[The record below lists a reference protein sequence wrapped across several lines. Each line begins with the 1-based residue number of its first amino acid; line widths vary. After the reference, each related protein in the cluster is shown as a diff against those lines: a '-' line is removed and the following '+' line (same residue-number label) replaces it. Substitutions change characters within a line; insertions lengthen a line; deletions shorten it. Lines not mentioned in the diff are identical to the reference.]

1 MPKKHSQSNKVR
13 KRKAKDLDQIDED
26 LQPEKAAKLSKQPID
41 YDLPGDAQ
49 FYCIECNRYFID
61 AETLEKHRKTKG
73 MLYFMHKNQLRRL
86 RDVPYTQ
93 AEAEAAGGLGNS
105 ISLPKEQTEPTKA
118 S

>member
-13 KRKAKDLDQIDED
+13 KRKHKDLDQVDED
-26 LQPEKAAKLSKQPID
+26 LRPEKAAKLSHQPVD

-49 FYCIECNRYFID
+49 FYCIECSRYFID

-73 MLYFMHKNQLRRL
+73 KIFKIC
-86 RDVPYTQ
+86 
-93 AEAEAAGGLGNS
+93 S
-105 ISLPKEQTEPTKA
+105 IFTHTSNDFEFQCTRI